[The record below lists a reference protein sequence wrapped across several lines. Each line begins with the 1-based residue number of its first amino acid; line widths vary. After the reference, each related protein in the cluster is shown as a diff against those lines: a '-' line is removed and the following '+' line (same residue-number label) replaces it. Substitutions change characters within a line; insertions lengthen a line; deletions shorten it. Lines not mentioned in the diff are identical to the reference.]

1 MIHTITLNPALDISG
16 TVDQLVP
23 DEKSYVYDEIQTPG
37 GNGINAAIIAH
48 RLGGPVTATGFLG
61 GSNGDEIKQ
70 LLKKENV
77 RHRFVEILGNTRMN
91 LTVTNSRTHRQ
102 TRLSFPGPRIQSKEL
117 NSLIKIVS
125 AFKKTDLVI
134 IGGSLPPGI
143 KASDVSHLVR
153 LLNTK
158 GIPCMVD
165 MPGKILAQVISSKP
179 LFIKPNLV
187 EFQELV
193 GRKVKSIKS
202 ILPLVRKLNNS
213 VPLICVSSVEGGAIL
228 VTKDEAWY
236 GRIPKVKVLSSVGA
250 GDSMVGAMAAAI
262 EQNRNMSIKDL
273 LQSGLAASCATLIEE
288 GMVLGS
294 KKAIIKYRPK
304 IYMKEIK

>member
-1 MIHTITLNPALDISG
+1 M
-16 TVDQLVP
+16 
-23 DEKSYVYDEIQTPG
+23 
-37 GNGINAAIIAH
+37 
-48 RLGGPVTATGFLG
+48 
-61 GSNGDEIKQ
+61 
-70 LLKKENV
+70 
-77 RHRFVEILGNTRMN
+77 M
-91 LTVTNSRTHRQ
+91 
-102 TRLSFPGPRIQSKEL
+102 
-117 NSLIKIVS
+117 
-125 AFKKTDLVI
+125 
-134 IGGSLPPGI
+134 GGSLPPGI
-143 KASDVSHLVR
+143 KASDVSHLVG

-262 EQNRNMSIKDL
+262 
-273 LQSGLAASCATLIEE
+273 
-288 GMVLGS
+288 
-294 KKAIIKYRPK
+294 
-304 IYMKEIK
+304 

>member
-16 TVDQLVP
+16 TVDKLVP

-48 RLGGPVTATGFLG
+48 RLGAPVSATGFLG
-61 GSNGDEIKQ
+61 GANGDEIKR
-70 LLKKENV
+70 LLNEEHV
-77 RHRFVEILGNTRMN
+77 PHRFISISGNTRMN

-102 TRLSFPGPRIQSKEL
+102 TRLSFPGPRIKSNEL
-117 NSLIKIVS
+117 KSLIKLVS
-125 AFKKTDLVI
+125 GFKKTDLVI

-143 KASDVSHLVR
+143 EASDVSQLVR
-153 LLNTK
+153 LINKK
-158 GIPCMVD
+158 GISCMVD
-165 MPGKILAQVISSKP
+165 MPGKILAQVVSSKP

-187 EFQELV
+187 EFQELL
-193 GRKVKSIKS
+193 GRNVKSIKS

-213 VPLICVSSVEGGAIL
+213 VPLVCVSSVEGGAIL

-250 GDSMVGAMAAAI
+250 GDSMVGAIAAAI
-262 EQNRNMSIKDL
+262 EQNRNTSIKDL
-273 LQSGLAASCATLIEE
+273 LQSGLAASCATLTEE

-294 KKAIIKYRPK
+294 KKSILKYRPQ
-304 IYMKEIK
+304 IYLKEVK